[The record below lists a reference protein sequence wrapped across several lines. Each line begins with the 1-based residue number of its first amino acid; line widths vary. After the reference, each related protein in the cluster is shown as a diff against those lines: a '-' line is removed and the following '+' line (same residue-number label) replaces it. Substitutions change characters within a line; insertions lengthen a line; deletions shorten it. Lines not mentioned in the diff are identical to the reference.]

1 MTISYC
7 FPTLYRP
14 ESPRATIPCSQYIV
28 PLSQSVAAVH
38 LCLDCRLAQ
47 RQLRVPVRSKQ
58 GALGLLRRADHP
70 EPVCMLLV
78 AVGGRYV
85 AVVSVRRAVL
95 RESFRL
101 RWLRLLAKSRPI
113 SLAVTSMI
121 GRNVFKRKRRRAVAQ
136 CGVQPLLSPFEMR
149 ICLGQPPYGEAGC
162 DSELLRL
169 SIAT

>member
-1 MTISYC
+1 M
-7 FPTLYRP
+7 
-14 ESPRATIPCSQYIV
+14 
-28 PLSQSVAAVH
+28 
-38 LCLDCRLAQ
+38 
-47 RQLRVPVRSKQ
+47 RSKQ

-121 GRNVFKRKRRRAVAQ
+121 GRNVFKRKRGRAVGATMR
-136 CGVQPLLSPFEMR
+136 GVVGSRDGGQAFGCRESPPRWLPLGS
-149 ICLGQPPYGEAGC
+149 
-162 DSELLRL
+162 
-169 SIAT
+169 